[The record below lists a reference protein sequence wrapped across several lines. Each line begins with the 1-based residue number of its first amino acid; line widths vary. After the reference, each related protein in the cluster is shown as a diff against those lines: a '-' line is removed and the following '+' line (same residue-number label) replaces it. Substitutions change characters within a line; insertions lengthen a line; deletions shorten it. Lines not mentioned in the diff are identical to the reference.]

1 MKRLNVK
8 GFFLPNYRHCRS
20 NQVNRAFLCCG
31 SYFIALLL
39 LLSPTA
45 VIAQSDPQL
54 LRVGV
59 YHNPPKLLLSDEG
72 QPSGILGELLQHIA
86 EQENW
91 RLEVTPCNWDQCLEL
106 LDSGQIDIM
115 PDVAYSESRSQRFNF
130 HKTPALLSWSQLY
143 HGGRTPLVS
152 LLDLKDKR
160 IAVLSGS
167 IQQEYLHNM
176 VRNFDLSVNWYPVD
190 TMAKGFSAVLN
201 GRADAVAANHFYG
214 NVQAYEQGLYASPIM
229 FQPAKLY
236 YATADFRHG
245 GTLQIIDDYLN
256 HWQGDDESVYHQII
270 RKWSLP
276 EQTALLPGWVQW
288 SVFALAIALVI
299 ALSLNL
305 LLRRQV
311 DEKTRYLKASEKRL
325 NTILNSVEAFIYIKG
340 SDLTYQYA
348 NRKTCE
354 LLGVTGEELV
364 GKSDRDFFDEH
375 TAQNIERN
383 DRLVVDEGKRLSEEE
398 INVLS
403 KTGEKR
409 VFLSVK
415 IPLRDGNNSNYALC
429 GISTDITEHQKI
441 QDELHHLAFYDSL
454 TGLANRR
461 QLLEHMKHALA
472 SGEKTGFEGAVLM
485 IDLDGFKVFNDTVGH
500 EQGDRL
506 LQKVSQRISS
516 SLRSTDTAGRLGA
529 DDFMVILEDL
539 SPDYEQAIIDARDF
553 AMNLLR
559 DLAQPYQLDTLTHVT
574 SATIGITMFSDT
586 KTNVEGLL
594 KSADLALADAK
605 ASGRGTMR
613 FFNPRMQQRISRR
626 IHIESALREALESD
640 QLELHLQPQVTQQG
654 AVIGMEALLRWYDA
668 DLGQMSPGEFI
679 PIAESSGLIIPLGEW
694 VLQRACSLLA
704 QWQNIPHMKDLTLA
718 VNISPKQF
726 RHPKFVPHILHCIR
740 QASILPEKL
749 ELEVTES
756 MLIDDMAG
764 TISRMNQLRE
774 RGIRFALDDFG
785 TGYASLSHLKLLPL
799 YQLKIDQSFVN
810 EITTEKNDEAIV
822 QTIIALGG
830 SLGLEVLAEGVETE
844 AQMEKLKALGVN
856 HFQGYYFGYPQPSD
870 HWLQELENTQS

>member
-1 MKRLNVK
+1 M
-8 GFFLPNYRHCRS
+8 PNHIHCS
-20 NQVNRAFLCCG
+20 SSPLHRAFSWLG
-31 SYFIALLL
+31 SGFVALLIL
-39 LLSPTA
+39 LTSLSA
-45 VIAQSDPQL
+45 VAQNAPQL
-54 LRVGV
+54 LRVGI
-59 YHNPPKLLLSDEG
+59 YHNPPKLLLNDEG

-91 RLEVTPCNWDQCLEL
+91 LLEVTPCTWDQCLQL
-106 LDSGQIDIM
+106 LESGQIDIM
-115 PDVAYSESRSQRFNF
+115 PDVAYSESRRQRFNF
-130 HKTPALLSWSQLY
+130 HQTPALLSWSQLY
-143 HGGRTPLVS
+143 HDGDVPLIS

-160 IAVLSGS
+160 IAVLDGS
-167 IQQEYLHNM
+167 VQQEYLHNM
-176 VRNFDLSVNWYPVD
+176 VRSFNLNVNWYPVE
-190 TMAKGFSAVLN
+190 TLAEGFNAV
-201 GRADAVAANHFYG
+201 RQDRVDAVAANHFYG
-214 NVQAYEQGLYASPIM
+214 NMQAHKHGLYGSPIM
-229 FQPAKLY
+229 FQPAKLF
-236 YATADFRHG
+236 YATANFRHG
-245 GTLQIIDDYLN
+245 GTLQVIDDYLN
-256 HWQGDDESVYHQII
+256 HWQADENSVYHQIV

-276 EQTALLPGWVQW
+276 EQRTWLPLWVQW
-288 SVFALAIALVI
+288 SVFGLAVALVCALA
-299 ALSLNL
+299 LNL
-305 LLRRQV
+305 LLRRQI
-311 DEKTRYLKASEKRL
+311 DEKTRYLKAGEQRL

-340 SDLTYQYA
+340 NDLTYQYA

-354 LLGVTGEELV
+354 LLGVSAEDII
-364 GKSDRDFFDEH
+364 GKSDRDFFDEQ

-383 DRLVVDEGKRLSEEE
+383 DRRVIDEGKRLSEEE

-409 VFLSVK
+409 AFLSVK
-415 IPLRDGNNSNYALC
+415 IPLHDDNHSNYALC

-472 SGEKTGFEGAVLM
+472 SGERTGFEGAVLM

-500 EQGDRL
+500 EHGDRL
-506 LQKVSQRISS
+506 LQLVAQRISA
-516 SLRSTDTAGRLGA
+516 SLRNTDTAGRLGA

-553 AMNLLR
+553 AMSLLR
-559 DLAQPYQLDTLTHVT
+559 DLARPYQLEAVNHVT

-626 IHIESALREALESD
+626 IHIESSLREAMETN
-640 QLELHLQPQVTQQG
+640 QLELHLQPQVTQHG
-654 AVIGMEALLRWYDA
+654 KVIGMEALLRWHDA
-668 DLGQMSPGEFI
+668 ELGQMSPAEFI
-679 PIAESSGLIIPLGEW
+679 PIAESSGLIVPLGEW
-694 VLQRACSLLA
+694 VLQRACALLS
-704 QWQNIPHMKDLTLA
+704 QWQQHPHMQHLTLA

-799 YQLKIDQSFVN
+799 YQLKIDQSFVS
-810 EITTEKNDEAIV
+810 EITTEANDEAIV
-822 QTIIALGG
+822 QTIIALGA
-830 SLGLEVLAEGVETE
+830 SLGLQVLAEGVETE
-844 AQMEKLKALGVN
+844 AQMEKLKALGVQ
-856 HFQGYYFGYPQPSD
+856 HFQGYYFGHPEPSS
-870 HWLQELENTQS
+870 HWLQALENNQS

>member
-1 MKRLNVK
+1 M
-8 GFFLPNYRHCRS
+8 PNYKHCRS
-20 NQVNRAFLCCG
+20 NQANRAFLCFG
-31 SYFIALLL
+31 SYFVALLL
-39 LLSPTA
+39 LLAPISA
-45 VIAQSDPQL
+45 IAQSDPQL

-72 QPSGILGELLQHIA
+72 QPGGILGELLQHIA

-91 RLEVTPCNWDQCLEL
+91 RLEVTPCTWDQCLEL

-115 PDVAYSESRSQRFNF
+115 PDVAYSESRNQRFNF

-143 HGGRTPLVS
+143 HHGRTPLVS

-160 IAVLSGS
+160 IAVLSSS

-176 VRNFDLSVNWYPVD
+176 VQSFDLSVNWYPVD
-190 TMAKGFSAVLN
+190 TMAEGFSAVLD
-201 GRADAVAANHFYG
+201 GRADAVAADHFYG
-214 NVQAYEQGLYASPIM
+214 NVQAYKQGLYASPIM
-229 FQPAKLY
+229 FQPAKIY

-256 HWQGDDESVYHQII
+256 HWQGDHNSVYHQII

-305 LLRRQV
+305 LLRRQI

-340 SDLTYQYA
+340 NDLTYQYA

-354 LLGVTGEELV
+354 LLGVTAEELV
-364 GKSDRDFFDEH
+364 GKSDRDFFDEQ
-375 TAQNIERN
+375 TAQMIERN

-398 INVLS
+398 INVLA

-415 IPLRDGNNSNYALC
+415 IPLRDGNNNNYALC
-429 GISTDITEHQKI
+429 GISTDITEHQQI

-472 SGEKTGFEGAVLM
+472 SGERTGFEGAVLM

-654 AVIGMEALLRWYDA
+654 KVIGMEALLRWHDA

-694 VLQRACSLLA
+694 VLQRACSLLSE
-704 QWQNIPHMKDLTLA
+704 WQQLPHMKDLTLA

-740 QASILPEKL
+740 QANILPEKL

-799 YQLKIDQSFVN
+799 YQLKIDQSFVK

-856 HFQGYYFGYPQPSD
+856 HFQGYYFGYPQPAD